1 MDRRLFLKSAA
12 VAGSVFALAT
22 RAFAGTPVEAEAVR
36 MSPEAMK
43 LTWRAGQGPL
53 SVFVSSDP
61 AATPSLMREVK
72 AGLKGGIAEL
82 PLAVSPRPYLLLQ
95 AADGT
100 QCRVAE
106 RLLPLQGGR
115 NFRDLGGYRVPD
127 GRQVRWGQLYRSGV
141 MNGLTPKDMD
151 YLTALGLTVICDLRS
166 IGERN
171 EQPNP
176 FLKTETTAVV
186 GTDYEMPALAQMQ
199 NAKTRGEA
207 IAAFAASY
215 ISFTEF
221 LTPQYTDMFARL
233 VRRQTPLAFNC
244 SAGKDRTGVGA
255 ALILSVLGV
264 PRAQIVA
271 DYALTQVY
279 TPPSL
284 YMNQIRQTGKTPGL
298 SREQAEAFASMPKDV
313 LQVLMGSDPAVMEAA
328 LAEMDRKYGGPIEL
342 AKARF
347 GLDDEKIVHLRKL
360 YLI

>member
-1 MDRRLFLKSAA
+1 MDRRFFLK
-12 VAGSVFALAT
+12 AGLASSSLAFT
-22 RAFAGTPVEAEAVR
+22 PAAFAGSPIEAQAVR
-36 MSPEAMK
+36 VSPKAMT
-43 LTWRAGQGPL
+43 LTLDAGHAPL

-61 AATPSLMREVK
+61 AGTPAVMREIRKSVTGT
-72 AGLKGGIAEL
+72 AVEL
-82 PLAVSPRPYLLLQ
+82 PLPVSPRPYLLLR
-95 AADGT
+95 ATDGM
-100 QCRVAE
+100 QYRVAE

-141 MNGLTPKDMD
+141 MNGLTSADME
-151 YLTALGLTVICDLRS
+151 YLTAIGLTVICDLRS
-166 IGERN
+166 IGERA

-176 FLKTETTAVV
+176 FLKTETTAVI
-186 GTDYEMPALAQMQ
+186 GTDYEMPALSDMQ
-199 NAKTRGEA
+199 NAKTRDEA
-207 IAAFAASY
+207 IAAFAAGY

-233 VRRQTPLAFNC
+233 VRHQTPLAFNC

-264 PRAQIVA
+264 PRASIVA

-284 YMNQIRQTGKTPGL
+284 YMNQIAKTGKTPGL
-298 SREQAEAFASMPKDV
+298 TPEQAEAFSRMPKDV
-313 LQVLMGSDPAVMEAA
+313 LQVLMGSDPAVMEMA
-328 LAEMDRKYGGPIEL
+328 LAEMDRKYGGPVEL

-347 GLDDEKIVHLRKL
+347 GLTDEKVAQLRKM